1 MTSSRPGPLPAPA
14 TSRRVFGQ
22 ADVLSLFAEIY
33 DTNSSREPRR
43 IEVIATLVGE
53 DGVAAFSSRESL
65 AGGSSDVQSSRIP
78 VAKQIPLK
86 DVRPGRYVLRVEARL
101 LGGGANPVARE
112 TPVTITQ

>member
-1 MTSSRPGPLPAPA
+1 M
-14 TSRRVFGQ
+14 
-22 ADVLSLFAEIY
+22 
-33 DTNSSREPRR
+33 
-43 IEVIATLVGE
+43 
-53 DGVAAFSSRESL
+53 
-65 AGGSSDVQSSRIP
+65 QSSRIP